1 MSVENRKI
9 TTEELERLID
19 EKSLKE
25 LREVFETVPSIDIA
39 EAANEIEDVT
49 KLVYIFKRVKSELTA
64 DFFTEL
70 DPEVKENLIS
80 KMSDAELARILETQ
94 FVDDLTDDIEDMPA
108 NLVSRILRNV
118 DKETRSDINKLLNY
132 KENTAGSIMTTEFL
146 TINDTS
152 TCDQAISKIRSVGR
166 DKETVYTL
174 FIMDSKRNL
183 VGTLDLDDLIFAD
196 GSEIVSEIMNR
207 DFVTVNTSTDQEEVA
222 NMVKRYDLNAIAVLN
237 NENRLVGLITIDD
250 IVDVI
255 EQEATEDVQALSHV
269 APLED
274 SYLDTSS
281 AKMALKCIPWIV
293 VLLILGTFTTMAL
306 DKIEKANVFS
316 VIAPVLIAFVPT
328 LMDTGGNAGGQT
340 IALMIR
346 GLATKEFTPRDFWKV
361 LLKEALTALIVSSV
375 IACFAFLWFMMEQ
388 YTGIVTNDAIKVVVD
403 GEEIFP
409 TIWNGQ
415 CWYSGFFLNALKISG
430 IVSITLFAG
439 SFVSKIIAVCLPLG
453 VAAVKKDPAI
463 VAQPL
468 LTTFVDVISLISYL
482 GIASLLFKLFP

>member
-1 MSVENRKI
+1 MENRKI

-19 EKSLKE
+19 EKALKE

-70 DPEVKENLIS
+70 DPEVKESLIS
-80 KMSDAELARILETQ
+80 KMSDAELARVLETQ
-94 FVDDLTDDIEDMPA
+94 FMDDLVDDIEDMPA

-152 TCDQAISKIRSVGR
+152 TCDQAIAKIRSVGR

-174 FIMDSKRNL
+174 FIMDNKRNL
-183 VGTLDLDDLIFAD
+183 VGTLDLDDLIFANGD
-196 GSEIVSEIMNR
+196 ELVSDIMNR
-207 DFVTVNTSTDQEEVA
+207 DFVTVNTNTDQEEVA

-281 AKMALKCIPWIV
+281 AKMALKCIPWII

-306 DKIEKANVFS
+306 DRIEKATVFNL
-316 VIAPVLIAFVPT
+316 VPVLIAFVPT

-346 GLATKEFTPRDFWKV
+346 GLATKEFTPKDFWKV
-361 LLKEALTALIVSSV
+361 IRKEALTALIVSSV
-375 IACFAFLWFMMEQ
+375 IAAFAFLWFMMEQ
-388 YTGIVTNDAIKVVVD
+388 YTGIVTN
-403 GEEIFP
+403 GEITVGGEFP
-409 TIWNGQ
+409 TIWNGL
-415 CWYSGFFLNALKISG
+415 CWYQEFFFNAIKVAG
-430 IVSITLFAG
+430 TVSITLFAG
-439 SFVSKIIAVCLPLG
+439 SFISKIIAVCLPLG

-482 GIASLLFKLFP
+482 GIASLLFSLLS